1 MLPCRNGS
9 HLYTGRQTC
18 LSQRPG
24 SGTSERCNSGSTD
37 PAKLKVSGDFM
48 SLYQAYLEQI
58 EGRKE
63 QGLKPKPIDDGSLV
77 AELIA
82 QIKDADHA
90 HRADSLN
97 FLIYNTLPGTTSAA
111 GVKAAFLKEIILGE
125 AVVAEITPAFAFEL
139 LSHMKG
145 GPSVEVLLDLALG
158 DDAAIASDAAEILKT
173 QVFLY
178 EADTNRLKAAFEAGS
193 AIARDI
199 IESYAEA
206 EFFTKLPEIE
216 DEIKVVTY
224 IAAEGDISTDLLSP
238 GNQAH
243 SRSDREL
250 HGKCMISEQAQD
262 EIRKLQ
268 AQHPDK
274 QVMLIAEKGTMGVGS
289 SRMSGVNNVALW
301 TGRQA
306 SPYVPF
312 VNVAPIVA
320 GTNGISP
327 IFLTT
332 VGVTGG
338 IGIDLKNWV
347 KKLDADGNPILNN
360 DDNPILE
367 QKYSVETGTILTINT
382 KDKMLLDEDGGEAL
396 VDVSSSFTPQKLE
409 FMKAGGSYAIVFG
422 KMLQTFACE
431 TLGVELKSAY
441 APSKEVS
448 VEGQGLTAVEKIF
461 NANAVG
467 VAPGTVLHAGSDA
480 RVRVNIV
487 GSQDTTGLMTAQE
500 LEAMA
505 ATVISPTVDGA
516 YQSGCH
522 TASVWDIKAQENT
535 PRLMKFMHD
544 FGLITGRDPKD
555 VYHPMTDVIHK
566 VLNDITV
573 DDWAIIIGGDSH
585 TRMSK
590 GVAFGADSGTVALA
604 LATGEATMPIPES
617 VKVTFK
623 GSMADHM
630 DFRDVVHAT
639 QTQMLK
645 QFGDNVFQG
654 RIIEVHIGTLLADQA
669 FTFTDWT
676 AEMKAKASICISEDA
691 TLIES
696 LEIAKHRIQI
706 MIDKGMENDNRMLQG
721 LIDIA
726 DQRIAQIRSGEKPAL
741 APDANASY
749 FAEVVVDLDQIV
761 EPMIADPDVNNAD
774 VSKRYTHDTIR
785 PISFYGADKKV
796 DLGFVGSCM
805 VHKGDVKIVAQ
816 MLRNLEKS
824 SGKVEFNAPL
834 VVAAPTYNIIDELKA
849 EGDWDILQKYS
860 GFEFDDSK
868 PKTSAR
874 TEYENILYLERPG
887 CNLCMGNQEKAAKG
901 DTVLATSTRLFKGR
915 VVEDAGDKKGESLLA
930 STPVVVLSAI
940 LGRTPT
946 LDEYKTAV
954 DGIDLTKFAPPL
966 AKPGTTQSAHF

>member
-1 MLPCRNGS
+1 
-9 HLYTGRQTC
+9 
-18 LSQRPG
+18 
-24 SGTSERCNSGSTD
+24 
-37 PAKLKVSGDFM
+37 M
-48 SLYQAYLEQI
+48 SLYDAYLEEI
-58 EGRKE
+58 ENRKT
-63 QGLKPKPIDDGSLV
+63 QGLKPKPIDDGGLV
-77 AELIA
+77 KELIA
-82 QIKDADHA
+82 QIRQAGNA
-90 HRADSLN
+90 HRAASLD

-111 GVKAAFLKEIILGE
+111 GEKAAFLKEIILGE
-125 AVVAEITPAFAFEL
+125 TVVEEISPAFAFEL

-145 GPSVEVLLDLALG
+145 GPSVEVLLDIALG
-158 DDAAIASDAAEILKT
+158 DDAAIAADAAEVLKT

-178 EADTNRLKAAFEAGS
+178 EADKGRLKSALDAGS
-193 AIARDI
+193 AVARDI
-199 IESYAEA
+199 LESYSDA
-206 EFFTKLPEIE
+206 EFFTRLPEI
-216 DEIKVVTY
+216 DEEVQVVTY

-250 HGKCMISEQAQD
+250 HGKCMISERAQQ
-262 EIRKLQ
+262 EINALKLQ
-268 AQHPDK
+268 HAGK

-301 TGRQA
+301 TGKQA
-306 SPYVPF
+306 SKYVPF
-312 VNVAPIVA
+312 VNIAPIVA

-327 IFLTT
+327 IFQTT

-360 DDNPILE
+360 DENPILE
-367 QKYSVETGTILTINT
+367 QIYSVETGTVLTINT
-382 KDKMLLDEDGGEAL
+382 KDKKLLNEGGDEEL
-396 VDVSSSFTPQKLE
+396 VDVASSFTPQKME
-409 FMKAGGSYAIVFG
+409 FIRAGGSYAIVFG

-431 TLGVELKSAY
+431 ALEIPLKSAF

-448 VEGQGLTAVEKIF
+448 IEGQGLTAVEKIF

-467 VAPGTVLHAGSDA
+467 VAPGTTLHAGSDA

-487 GSQDTTGLMTAQE
+487 GSQDTTGLMTSQE

-505 ATVISPTVDGA
+505 ATVISPQVDGA

-522 TASVWDIKAQENT
+522 TASVWDFKAAENT
-535 PRLMKFMHD
+535 PKLMKFMHD

-555 VYHPMTDVIHK
+555 QYHPMTDVIHK

-604 LATGEATMPIPES
+604 LATGEASMPIPES
-617 VKVTFK
+617 VKVSFTGK
-623 GSMADHM
+623 MADHM

-639 QTQMLK
+639 QSQMLK

-654 RIIEVHIGTLLADQA
+654 RVIEVHIGTLLADQA

-706 MIDKGMENDNRMLQG
+706 MIDKGMENDDLMLHR
-721 LIDIA
+721 LIGIA
-726 DQRIAQIRSGEKPAL
+726 EKRIAQIKSGEKPAL
-741 APDANASY
+741 APDANARY
-749 FAEVVVDLDQIV
+749 AAEVVVDLDLID
-761 EPMIADPDVNNAD
+761 EPMIADPDVTNAD
-774 VSKRYTHDTIR
+774 ISKRYTHDTIR
-785 PISFYGADKKV
+785 PISFYGAEKKV

-816 MLRNLEKS
+816 MLRNLEES
-824 SGKVEFNAPL
+824 SGSVSFKAPL
-834 VVAAPTYNIIDELKA
+834 VVAAPTYNIIDELKE
-849 EGDWDILQKYS
+849 EGDWDILQRYS
-860 GFEFDDSK
+860 GFEFDDSR
-868 PKTSAR
+868 PKTEAR

-915 VVEDAGDKKGESLLA
+915 VVEDSNEKAGESLLA

-966 AKPGTTQSAHF
+966 ARPGTTNSAHF

>member
-1 MLPCRNGS
+1 
-9 HLYTGRQTC
+9 
-18 LSQRPG
+18 
-24 SGTSERCNSGSTD
+24 
-37 PAKLKVSGDFM
+37 M
-48 SLYQAYLEQI
+48 SLYDAYLEEI
-58 EGRKE
+58 ENRKT
-63 QGLKPKPIDDGSLV
+63 QGLKPKPIDDGGLAS
-77 AELIA
+77 ELIA
-82 QIKDADHA
+82 QIRDEGHG
-90 HRADSLN
+90 HRAASLD

-111 GVKAAFLKEIILGE
+111 GVKAAFLKDIVLGE
-125 AVVAEITPAFAFEL
+125 VAVPEITRAFAFEL

-145 GPSVEVLLDLALG
+145 GPSVGVLLDLALG
-158 DDAAIASDAAEILKT
+158 DDAGIAAEAADVLKT

-178 EADTNRLKAAFEAGS
+178 EADKERLKAALEDGNAV
-193 AIARDI
+193 ARDI
-199 IESYAEA
+199 LESYSDA
-206 EFFTKLPEIE
+206 EFFTRLPEIDE
-216 DEIKVVTY
+216 EIKVVTY

-243 SRSDREL
+243 SRADREL
-250 HGKCMISEQAQD
+250 HGKCMITEKAQQ
-262 EIRKLQ
+262 EINALKL
-268 AQHPDK
+268 QHPDK

-289 SRMSGVNNVALW
+289 SRMSGINNVALW
-301 TGRQA
+301 TGKQG
-306 SPYVPF
+306 SKYVPF
-312 VNVAPIVA
+312 VNIAPIVA

-327 IFLTT
+327 IFQTT

-338 IGIDLKNWV
+338 IGIDLQNWV

-360 DDNPILE
+360 DENPILE
-367 QKYSVETGTILTINT
+367 QTYSVETGTVLTINT
-382 KDKMLLDEDGGEAL
+382 KDKKLLSEDGGEEH
-396 VDVSSSFTPQKLE
+396 VDVASSFTPQKLE
-409 FMKAGGSYAIVFG
+409 FIRAGGSYAIVFG

-431 TLGVELKSAY
+431 TLGIPLKSAF
-441 APSKEVS
+441 APAKEVS

-487 GSQDTTGLMTAQE
+487 GSQDTTGPMTAQE

-505 ATVISPTVDGA
+505 ATVISPKVDGA

-522 TASVWDIKAQENT
+522 TASVWDFKAAENT
-535 PRLMKFMHD
+535 PKLMSFMHD

-555 VYHPMTDVIHK
+555 EYHPMTDVIHK

-604 LATGEATMPIPES
+604 LATGEASMPIPES

-639 QTQMLK
+639 QSQMLK

-706 MIDKGMENDNRMLQG
+706 MIDKGMENDDLMLHR
-721 LIDIA
+721 LISIA
-726 DQRIAQIRSGEKPAL
+726 EKRIAEIRSGEKPAL
-741 APDANASY
+741 TPDANASY
-749 FAEVVVDLDQIV
+749 AAEVVIDLDLIE
-761 EPMIADPDVNNAD
+761 EPMIADPDVTNAD

-785 PISFYGADKKV
+785 PISFYGAEKKV

-816 MLRNLEKS
+816 MLRNLEKTAGS
-824 SGKVEFNAPL
+824 VAFKAPL

-849 EGDWDILQKYS
+849 EGDWDILQRYS
-860 GFEFDDSK
+860 GFEFDDST
-868 PKTSAR
+868 PKTEAR

-887 CNLCMGNQEKAAKG
+887 CNLCMGNQEKASKG

-915 VVEDAGDKKGESLLA
+915 VVEDSADKAGESLLA

-946 LDEYKTAV
+946 LDEYKAAV
-954 DGIDLTKFAPPL
+954 EGIDLTKFAPPL
-966 AKPGTTQSAHF
+966 ARPGTTQSAHF